1 MSYID
6 EHIEY
11 LGVHEGT
18 KGGLKRVEDSSKS
31 AAPYGLDNPPI
42 DRKDKET
49 DKAFAKRVLQHFEKK
64 AQDTFKDAYSNAPTG
79 VKRAVLDSY
88 YNSGKL
94 YDGQIASLK
103 GSDYKGF
110 ARNTLDIVSAK
121 DDAKNG
127 ISAVS
132 KGLANR
138 KAATYNLMAADAG
151 LPLITGG
158 EFLEVDGKARIIYN
172 TTGEPYTFD
181 FNKPRHTKSD
191 PGALN
196 VIAPKKVEAL
206 GKQSSIFTGEK
217 IDVAGTD
224 LSGIF
229 TNETESQYGK
239 DPGIKYPN
247 QNLSNTQKD
256 LGTVEL
262 PPDQKITPYR
272 ETIKEDVTVRPDQIR
287 VNEDV
292 QLTSIPTDARQ
303 YSIGEQQERARRSM
317 MQGNRQDRMEDYKY
331 DREYQED
338 YPYLYPRNTGSYAL
352 PQQQAAQRMMGGGM
366 GYAQGGTVNQAQG
379 LASSNQSNNPG
390 MSLAPPAP
398 NQAAQGL
405 ASLGRGGDSTLVH
418 MQPQE
423 VAGLQQMA
431 QANGTSLTTNPMTG
445 YPEAFRLGNMFK
457 AALPIAAGY
466 LTGGAATPFLGAGT
480 ATASAITAGAATGAG
495 IAAVS
500 GEDVLAG
507 GLSGGLG
514 GYSGM
519 GLETA
524 LGGSAIPAAGGAGA
538 GSTVNPAL
546 VSSSAPITSTA
557 SAGSVGSFNPAL
569 DSTLTTAGG
578 GAAPLTPGN
587 VFDSSIN
594 PGASTLDTM
603 KQNLGVFETGYAD
616 VSGGLPGEQYLKKSF
631 VPGDNLDVA
640 KTLGSPAVSMGL
652 GGLEESDFIVEPD
665 FDDPRDKY
673 DPYSRLNLNKDTG
686 ISSALAADTGLRLL
700 AEGGSINL
708 NQKGQNLNQQGQNLN
723 QRGQNVNSRGINIG
737 GRGIN
742 TRALTGM
749 QGLGS
754 LNVNTGA
761 TSASDEEQ
769 AILDKS
775 LFKDIGFTGIGGYR
789 GPSRVPYDYSPGNR
803 ISGGANYTT
812 NRDGTFTRIGPVPEG
827 SLEDQ
832 QQKIKDR
839 LAGSGPTNLNSRG
852 LNLSGKRKFAV
863 GGYLKGPGDGMSDDI
878 PATINGEQPAALADG
893 EFVVPAD
900 VVSHLGN
907 GSSEAGSKQ
916 LYAMMDRIR
925 KARTGRKSQG
935 KEIKPGKYMPR

>member
-1 MSYID
+1 MEEFFRVLKEEENARLEGFDKESGTWMPHKSAEGGTDTIGWGHKLNSTEQAGGYVVIGKEKVPFAQLTMDKADRLLKQDFNIASNKAKNWIGEGWDTLSGAKKTLAAELAYNVKTYDQYDDFKKKVLDGDASFID
-6 EHIEY
+6 EINRGYRDKEKNYIPLTKRTEALKKWYRSQTKKEEEPGKRSSLEY
-11 LGVHEGT
+11 VPQFTGQET
-18 KGGLKRVEDSSKS
+18 RVAS
-31 AAPYGLDNPPI
+31 LDN
-42 DRKDKET
+42 DM
-49 DKAFAKRVLQHFEKK
+49 V
-64 AQDTFKDAYSNAPTG
+64 YG
-79 VKRAVLDSY
+79 
-88 YNSGKL
+88 
-94 YDGQIASLK
+94 
-103 GSDYKGF
+103 GSD
-110 ARNTLDIVSAK
+110 
-121 DDAKNG
+121 
-127 ISAVS
+127 
-132 KGLANR
+132 
-138 KAATYNLMAADAG
+138 NLYA
-151 LPLITGG
+151 
-158 EFLEVDGKARIIYN
+158 
-172 TTGEPYTFD
+172 
-181 FNKPRHTKSD
+181 
-191 PGALN
+191 
-196 VIAPKKVEAL
+196 
-206 GKQSSIFTGEK
+206 
-217 IDVAGTD
+217 
-224 LSGIF
+224 
-229 TNETESQYGK
+229 
-239 DPGIKYPN
+239 N
-247 QNLSNTQKD
+247 QNLSNTQKN

-262 PPDQKITPYR
+262 PPDQTITPYR
-272 ETIKEDVTVRPDQIR
+272 ETIKEDVTVRPDQIKT
-287 VNEDV
+287 NNDY
-292 QLTSIPTDARQ
+292 QLTSIPTEAYQYPVDA
-303 YSIGEQQERARRSM
+303 QQERARRSM
-317 MQGNRQDRMEDYKY
+317 MQGNYDDRMEDYQLNS
-331 DREYQED
+331 EYQED

-379 LASSNQSNNPG
+379 I
-390 MSLAPPAP
+390 
-398 NQAAQGL
+398 

-445 YPEAFRLGNMFK
+445 YPEAFNLGNMFK
-457 AALPIAAGY
+457 AGLPILAGY

-500 GEDVLAG
+500 GDDVLAG

-524 LGGSAIPAAGGAGA
+524 LGGSAIPAAPAAGANTIGAGTPV
-538 GSTVNPAL
+538 GL
-546 VSSSAPITSTA
+546 SSAPSAPIASTA

-578 GAAPLTPGN
+578 GAAPLTQGS
-587 VFDSSIN
+587 VFDPSIN
-594 PGASTLDTM
+594 PGASTLDTI
-603 KQNLGVFETGYAD
+603 KQNLGVNKPIEGVFKQDGDMIRQATE
-616 VSGGLPGEQYLKKSF
+616 F
-631 VPGDNLDVA
+631 VPGDNIDVA
-640 KTLGSPAVSMGL
+640 MKLGSPAVSMGM
-652 GGLEESDFIVEPD
+652 GGLEESDFYDDVD
-665 FDDPRDKY
+665 FSQSDPRDKY
-673 DPYSRLNLNKDTG
+673 DPYSKLNLNNDTG
-686 ISSALAADTGLRLL
+686 VSAAMRADTGLRLL
-700 AEGGSINL
+700 AKGGSINL
-708 NQKGQNLNQQGQNLN
+708 NQRGQNLNQRGQNLN

-742 TRALTGM
+742 TSALTGM

-775 LFKDIGFTGIGGYR
+775 LFKDLGFTGIGGYG
-789 GPSRVPYDYSPGNR
+789 GPSRVPYDYNPGNR

-812 NRDGTFTRIGPVPEG
+812 NYDGTFTRVGPAPEDA
-827 SLEDQ
+827 LEVQ
-832 QQKIKDR
+832 QQKIRDR
-839 LAGSGPTNLNSRG
+839 IAGSGPTNLNTRG

>member
-1 MSYID
+1 MEEFFRVLKEEENARLEGFDKESGTWMPHKSAEGGTDTIGWGHKLNSTEQAGGYVVIGKEKVPFAQLTMDKADRLLKQDFNIASNKAKNWIGEGWDTLSGAKKTLAAELAYNVKTYDQYDDFKKKVLDGDASFID
-6 EHIEY
+6 EINRGY
-11 LGVHEGT
+11 
-18 KGGLKRVEDSSKS
+18 R
-31 AAPYGLDNPPI
+31 
-42 DRKDKET
+42 DKEKNYIPLTKRT
-49 DKAFAKRVLQHFEKK
+49 DALKK
-64 AQDTFKDAYSNAPTG
+64 WYRSQTK
-79 VKRAVLDSY
+79 K
-88 YNSGKL
+88 
-94 YDGQIASLK
+94 
-103 GSDYKGF
+103 
-110 ARNTLDIVSAK
+110 
-121 DDAKNG
+121 
-127 ISAVS
+127 
-132 KGLANR
+132 
-138 KAATYNLMAADAG
+138 
-151 LPLITGG
+151 
-158 EFLEVDGKARIIYN
+158 EE
-172 TTGEPYTFD
+172 EP
-181 FNKPRHTKSD
+181 
-191 PGALN
+191 
-196 VIAPKKVEAL
+196 
-206 GKQSSIFTGEK
+206 GKQSSLEYVPQFTGEATR
-217 IDVAGTD
+217 VASLD
-224 LSGIF
+224 
-229 TNETESQYGK
+229 NDMVYGGS
-239 DPGIKYPN
+239 DNLYAN
-247 QNLSNTQKD
+247 QNLSNTQKN

-262 PPDQKITPYR
+262 PPDQTITPYR
-272 ETIKEDVTVRPDQIR
+272 ETIKEDATVRPDQIR

-292 QLTSIPTDARQ
+292 QLSTIPNDARQ

-317 MQGNRQDRMEDYKY
+317 MQGNRQDRMEDYQVNS
-331 DREYQED
+331 EYQEV

-500 GEDVLAG
+500 GDDVLAG

-514 GYSGM
+514 GYSGA

-524 LGGSAIPAAGGAGA
+524 LAGSAGTVPVTNTGASMMTDPRIAG
-538 GSTVNPAL
+538 V
-546 VSSSAPITSTA
+546 
-557 SAGSVGSFNPAL
+557 SAGTSGAV
-569 DSTLTTAGG
+569 TGG
-578 GAAPLTPGN
+578 GALPDGTMGPRVFPQGPTQGPVSLSNGISGAYDQIATNLGN
-587 VFDSSIN
+587 VD
-594 PGASTLDTM
+594 PAT
-603 KQNLGVFETGYAD
+603 GVFKDA
-616 VSGGLPGEQYLKKSF
+616 GGLE
-631 VPGDNLDVA
+631 VA
-640 KTLGSPAVSMGL
+640 KTLGSPAVSMGM
-652 GGLEESDFIVEPD
+652 GGLEESDFYEDVD
-665 FDDPRDKY
+665 FSQSDPRDKY
-673 DPYSRLNLNKDTG
+673 SPYSKLNLNNDTG
-686 ISSALAADTGLRLL
+686 VSAAMRADTGLRLL

-708 NQKGQNLNQQGQNLN
+708 NQRGQNLNQQGQNLN
-723 QRGQNVNSRGINIG
+723 RQGQNVNSRGINIG

-742 TRALTGM
+742 TSALTGM

-754 LNVNTGA
+754 LNVKTGA

-775 LFKDIGFTGIGGYR
+775 LFKDLGFTGIGGYAS
-789 GPSRVPYDYSPGNR
+789 PSRVPYDYSPGNR
-803 ISGGANYTT
+803 ISGHGPNYTT
-812 NRDGTFTRIGPVPEG
+812 NRDGTFTRVGPVPEDA
-827 SLEDQ
+827 LEVQ
-832 QQKIKDR
+832 QQKIRDR
-839 LAGSGPTNLNSRG
+839 MAGSGPTNLNTRG

>member
-42 DRKDKET
+42 DRKDKES
-49 DKAFAKRVLQHFEKK
+49 DKAYAKRVLQYFEKE
-64 AQDTFKDAYSNAPTG
+64 AINTLGDAYSNAPTG

-103 GSDYKGF
+103 GSDYSGF
-110 ARNTLDIVSAK
+110 AQNTLDIVSANDPK
-121 DDAKNG
+121 TNSSG
-127 ISAVS
+127 VL

-138 KAATYNLMAADAG
+138 KAATYNLMAADVG

-158 EFLEVDGKARIIYN
+158 ELADVDGKARIIYS
-172 TTGEPYTFD
+172 TTEEPYTFD
-181 FNKPRHTKSD
+181 FQSPLHSGSK

-196 VIAPKKVEAL
+196 VIAPKKEEEP
-206 GKQSSIFTGEK
+206 GKRSSLEYVPQFTGQETR
-217 IDVAGTD
+217 VAS
-224 LSGIF
+224 LNNGIF

-239 DPGIKYPN
+239 GPGIKYPN
-247 QNLSNTQKD
+247 QNLPNAPQN
-256 LGTVEL
+256 LERVEL
-262 PPDQKITPYR
+262 PPDQTITPYR

-292 QLTSIPTDARQ
+292 QLTSIPNDARQ

-317 MQGNRQDRMEDYKY
+317 MQGNRQDRMEDYQVNS
-331 DREYQED
+331 EYQED

-366 GYAQGGTVNQAQG
+366 GYAEGGTVNQAQG
-379 LASSNQSNNPG
+379 I
-390 MSLAPPAP
+390 
-398 NQAAQGL
+398 

-445 YPEAFRLGNMFK
+445 YPEAFRLGNMFR

-466 LTGGAATPFLGAGT
+466 FMGPAGAQMGMGASIG
-480 ATASAITAGAATGAG
+480 AGAATGAG

-514 GYSGM
+514 GYSGFGMSGAFTGVGDAMSATGAATSDM
-519 GLETA
+519 GKQVAAEA
-524 LGGSAIPAAGGAGA
+524 AYGGSLGGMQTGMANQAAVGTGMNVGQGLT
-538 GSTVNPAL
+538 GS
-546 VSSSAPITSTA
+546 
-557 SAGSVGSFNPAL
+557 
-569 DSTLTTAGG
+569 
-578 GAAPLTPGN
+578 
-587 VFDSSIN
+587 
-594 PGASTLDTM
+594 GASMMTPEASMNPFAADALSGTSPMGRAYDKAASNLGIQERAPEQTGTVGGM
-603 KQNLGVFETGYAD
+603 KQMDMGVKAQPLDGLGM
-616 VSGGLPGEQYLKKSF
+616 
-631 VPGDNLDVA
+631 A
-640 KTLGSPAVSMGL
+640 KTFGAPAVSMGM
-652 GGLEESDFIVEPD
+652 GGLEESDFYEDVD
-665 FDDPRDKY
+665 FSQSDPRDKY
-673 DPYSRLNLNKDTG
+673 SPYSKLNLNNDTG
-686 ISSALAADTGLRLL
+686 VSAAMRADTGLRLL

-708 NQKGQNLNQQGQNLN
+708 NQRGQNLN
-723 QRGQNVNSRGINIG
+723 QRGQNLNRQGQNVNSRGINIG

-742 TRALTGM
+742 TSALTNL

-754 LNVNTGA
+754 LNVKTGA

-775 LFKDIGFTGIGGYR
+775 LFKDLGFTGIGGYAS
-789 GPSRVPYDYSPGNR
+789 PSRVPYDYSPGNR
-803 ISGGANYTT
+803 ISGHGPNYTT
-812 NRDGTFTRIGPVPEG
+812 NRDGTFTRVGPVPEDA
-827 SLEDQ
+827 LEVQ
-832 QQKIKDR
+832 QQKIRDR
-839 LAGSGPTNLNSRG
+839 MAGSGPTNLNTRG